1 MSLKTLVEN
10 RDRSK
15 ETSVM
20 KHLSGFE
27 HVRHANSMNKWSTG
41 SKPRFLGDDAP
52 ALLYCS
58 LKKKGQFPNNVMLIF
73 HTRVERP
80 LTQSSQWRRIIKNFK
95 VQEPSGYFRDKTK
108 QHIAKLKDRFS
119 GLLHEISHMD
129 ATKTRGSTGEGND
142 IRELTRLVK
151 GLYTHMCDMQGT
163 LNQVQERLA
172 RQETLPGG
180 NAVCKCA
187 GGGGDAAP
195 DPQPTRGE
203 AGEGVTR
210 EGARERSGSGA
221 VEGEGKLQ
229 VGASTGAAQE
239 AGAGTDSGAR
249 STRTRMNRLL
259 DPELFIRG
267 GSAGRGAGGIG
278 DGNPQVARNAIEPS
292 PSPAR
297 KAAAGE
303 VWRRMEASTSSESD
317 NDKEELKVSG
327 APSSSP
333 GRGAG
338 HATGGMSTAL
348 GDSPQPSLTRRAPGD
363 VRTDDEDAAPAQDYA
378 QSPTWQEKAD
388 SFLRDHVVQK
398 FYT

>member
-1 MSLKTLVEN
+1 
-10 RDRSK
+10 
-15 ETSVM
+15 
-20 KHLSGFE
+20 
-27 HVRHANSMNKWSTG
+27 
-41 SKPRFLGDDAP
+41 
-52 ALLYCS
+52 
-58 LKKKGQFPNNVMLIF
+58 
-73 HTRVERP
+73 
-80 LTQSSQWRRIIKNFK
+80 
-95 VQEPSGYFRDKTK
+95 
-108 QHIAKLKDRFS
+108 
-119 GLLHEISHMD
+119 
-129 ATKTRGSTGEGND
+129 
-142 IRELTRLVK
+142 
-151 GLYTHMCDMQGT
+151 MQGT